1 MYENNSFQGFIYT
14 RLSNLSITWVFMKK
28 CAIYLKN
35 NTSMHV
41 STKIAGKIVY
51 FFFIIKYL

>member
-14 RLSNLSITWVFMKK
+14 RLSKLSITWVFMKK

-51 FFFIIKYL
+51 FFLS